1 MDFLQSYNGSIQAV
15 AAVLNLFLIGALT
28 FYSHRLQKKNYSIEL
43 YSRLQQEIKDCI
55 GEINEC
61 IKYFTIQEHKTSL
74 YLHELHNK
82 KDERNLFMNIDIR
95 KSIINNFKNNS
106 KNDIK
111 EAIISSMNE
120 NDEIT
125 LPGLGVF
132 FEILWKNSDE
142 EHQDYILNIIES
154 NLKGD

>member
-1 MDFLQSYNGSIQAV
+1 
-15 AAVLNLFLIGALT
+15 
-28 FYSHRLQKKNYSIEL
+28 
-43 YSRLQQEIKDCI
+43 
-55 GEINEC
+55 
-61 IKYFTIQEHKTSL
+61 
-74 YLHELHNK
+74 
-82 KDERNLFMNIDIR
+82 MNIDIR

-142 EHQDYILNIIES
+142 KHQDYILNIIES

>member
-1 MDFLQSYNGSIQAV
+1 
-15 AAVLNLFLIGALT
+15 
-28 FYSHRLQKKNYSIEL
+28 
-43 YSRLQQEIKDCI
+43 
-55 GEINEC
+55 
-61 IKYFTIQEHKTSL
+61 
-74 YLHELHNK
+74 
-82 KDERNLFMNIDIR
+82 MNNDIR

-142 EHQDYILNIIES
+142 EHQDYILNIIER

>member
-1 MDFLQSYNGSIQAV
+1 
-15 AAVLNLFLIGALT
+15 
-28 FYSHRLQKKNYSIEL
+28 
-43 YSRLQQEIKDCI
+43 
-55 GEINEC
+55 
-61 IKYFTIQEHKTSL
+61 
-74 YLHELHNK
+74 
-82 KDERNLFMNIDIR
+82 MNIDIR

-132 FEILWKNSDE
+132 FEILWKNSNE
-142 EHQDYILNIIES
+142 EHQDYILNIIER

>member
-1 MDFLQSYNGSIQAV
+1 
-15 AAVLNLFLIGALT
+15 
-28 FYSHRLQKKNYSIEL
+28 
-43 YSRLQQEIKDCI
+43 
-55 GEINEC
+55 
-61 IKYFTIQEHKTSL
+61 
-74 YLHELHNK
+74 
-82 KDERNLFMNIDIR
+82 MNINIR

-142 EHQDYILNIIES
+142 EHQDYILNIIER